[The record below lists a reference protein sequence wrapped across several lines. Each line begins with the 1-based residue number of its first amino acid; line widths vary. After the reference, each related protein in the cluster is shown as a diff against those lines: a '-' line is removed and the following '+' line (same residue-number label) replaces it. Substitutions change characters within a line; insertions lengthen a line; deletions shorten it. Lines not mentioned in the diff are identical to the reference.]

1 MAQDWQELAQA
12 IRQELGEIPAAM
24 CQEGVQRQTIIL
36 LLAAAL
42 RQMGLIPVPAWKP
55 PKSTRQHID
64 LVGVAPDSDPPR
76 VEVAFVVDPV
86 VELPKVKSL
95 EWVECPQKVVVTF
108 SPRKDK
114 VQQSSFFLTPDL
126 EHLDIPAA

>member
-1 MAQDWQELAQA
+1 VTQQWQELARA
-12 IRQELGEIPAAM
+12 IQQELAEIPAAM
-24 CQEGVQRQTIIL
+24 RQEEVQRQTIIL

-42 RQMGLIPVPAWKP
+42 RQMGLTPVPAWKP

-64 LVGVAPDSDPPR
+64 LVGVAPGSDPPR
-76 VEVAFVVDPV
+76 VEVALVVDPL